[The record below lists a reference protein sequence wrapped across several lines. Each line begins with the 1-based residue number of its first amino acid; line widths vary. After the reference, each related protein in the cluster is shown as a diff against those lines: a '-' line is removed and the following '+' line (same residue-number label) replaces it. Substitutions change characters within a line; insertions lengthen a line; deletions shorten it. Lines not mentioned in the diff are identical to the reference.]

1 MDTTATTTPTM
12 KFGTKH
18 TISAFKQANNASKL
32 DIVKNPHTGKVFF
45 TCGSASGKVSNK
57 GYQPNP
63 VITEC
68 TDEDNNTFFML
79 HSEADTNVVDSL

>member
-1 MDTTATTTPTM
+1 MEAKM
-12 KFGTKH
+12 IFGQKY
-18 TISAFKQANNASKL
+18 SVAQFKANNNASKL
-32 DIVKNPHTGKVFF
+32 DIIKNPHTGKTFF

-68 TDEDNNTFFML
+68 TDEDGVVFFML
-79 HSEADTNVVDSL
+79 HSEANTNVVDTL